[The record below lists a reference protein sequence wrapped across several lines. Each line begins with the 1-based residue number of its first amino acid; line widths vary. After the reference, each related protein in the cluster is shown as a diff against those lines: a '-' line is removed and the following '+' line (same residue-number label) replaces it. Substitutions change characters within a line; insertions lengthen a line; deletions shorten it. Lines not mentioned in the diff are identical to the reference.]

1 MCYNFFQPRRLI
13 TSLYWGR
20 RTSGMRSK
28 GNTLRDNSISLRPT
42 HTTTGLGEL
51 RCNIKGTITV
61 SCKKRKTHQLRC
73 TIDWS
78 LKHSFFCTL
87 CKHTLKSRFFKKI
100 LQANKTSFFLFYWL
114 PVSFT
119 FIHIIIWY
127 DVAAISFLSD
137 LLIKR
142 AIYNMLFRFRT
153 FHCYNAGSSYFVNAI
168 IIPLQFKEDKR
179 NEFQAC
185 MQCL

>member
-1 MCYNFFQPRRLI
+1 MYSHVCYHFFQPRRLI

-28 GNTLRDNSISLRPT
+28 GSTLRDNSISLRPT

-51 RCNIKGTITV
+51 RCNIKGTIR
-61 SCKKRKTHQLRC
+61 SLAKKRKTHQLRC
-73 TIDWS
+73 TTDWS

-100 LQANKTSFFLFYWL
+100 LQANKTIFFLFYWL

-168 IIPLQFKEDKR
+168 IIPL
-179 NEFQAC
+179 
-185 MQCL
+185 

>member
-1 MCYNFFQPRRLI
+1 MQY
-13 TSLYWGR
+13 
-20 RTSGMRSK
+20 K
-28 GNTLRDNSISLRPT
+28 GDNY
-42 HTTTGLGEL
+42 GL
-51 RCNIKGTITV
+51 
-61 SCKKRKTHQLRC
+61 SQKKRKTHQLRC

-87 CKHTLKSRFFKKI
+87 CKHTLKSRFLKKI
-100 LQANKTSFFLFYWL
+100 LQANKTSFFIFYWL

-127 DVAAISFLSD
+127 DVAAISYLSD

-168 IIPLQFKEDKR
+168 IIPLQIKEDKR
-179 NEFQAC
+179 LAC
-185 MQCL
+185 NACSYSDTVLKWFADNLSCTSQGMVWKINLKVCLRNNSYM